1 MCLMCSPLNLHLAKS
16 SLGLPGSLFGSEVE
30 VEGDMGKVLPITGT
44 CTCCKCTNACTCT
57 CILCASSLSLLS
69 SGPQPNW
76 DPDIVAALDNPDMNF
91 DLDDQLEDDFIL
103 QVS

>member
-1 MCLMCSPLNLHLAKS
+1 MLSMY
-16 SLGLPGSLFGSEVE
+16 
-30 VEGDMGKVLPITGT
+30 
-44 CTCCKCTNACTCT
+44 KCMYIYMYFVC
-57 CILCASSLSLLS
+57 LLS